1 MSLWS
6 DYKAGL
12 LTESEYT
19 AMCRREYLED
29 LDRGDDCEEEEA
41 FEDDEIDEF

>member
-1 MSLWS
+1 MSAYS

-12 LTESEYT
+12 ISESQYT
-19 AMCRREYLED
+19 LECKWEAMRDEIED
-29 LDRGDDCEEEEA
+29 EDEEV